1 MNNKQNPIDM
11 FFKVRGRRAGLD
23 RAPFEA
29 VLSRKSVLYAVRN
42 SDGSLYAL
50 IDGPLGEVNLTPSTY
65 PDVLDGEDKELF
77 FDWLSGVY
85 KV

>member
-11 FFKVRGRRAGLD
+11 FFKVRGRRAGFD
-23 RAPFEA
+23 KRPFEA
-29 VLSRKSVLYAVRN
+29 VLSRESVLYAVRN
-42 SDGSLYAL
+42 NDGSLYAL

-85 KV
+85 TV

>member
-29 VLSRKSVLYAVRN
+29 VLSRKSVLYAV
-42 SDGSLYAL
+42 
-50 IDGPLGEVNLTPSTY
+50 DGPLGEVNLTPSPY